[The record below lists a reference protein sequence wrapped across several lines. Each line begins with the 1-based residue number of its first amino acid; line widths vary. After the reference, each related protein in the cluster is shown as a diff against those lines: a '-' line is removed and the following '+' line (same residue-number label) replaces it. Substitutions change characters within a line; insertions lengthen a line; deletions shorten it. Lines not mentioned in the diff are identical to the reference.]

1 MKFTVRSPPVFGYF
15 RKFTLEEGYLG
26 EEDPILSFTQQDIN
40 DGNIQYV
47 QTISNQLQDQ
57 FSLDVTNGIQ
67 TISGIEIAVDII
79 PKLISLEVQNF
90 TVAEG
95 GSVVL
100 EEDFLKILTSHFQG
114 LSCEFYILER
124 PKHGRIANS
133 HFPGMGLTKFSRKQ
147 VSLFKM

>member
-15 RKFTLEEGYLG
+15 RKFTSDEGYLG
-26 EEDPILSFTQQDIN
+26 EENPVLSFTQQDIN

-57 FSLDVTNGIQ
+57 FSLDVTNGIHA
-67 TISGIEIAVDII
+67 ISGLEIAVDII
-79 PKLISLEVQNF
+79 PKFIPLEVQNF

-95 GSVVL
+95 GSKVL
-100 EEDFLKILTSHFQG
+100 EEDFLKILTSHFVG
-114 LSCEFYILER
+114 LSYEFYLLE
-124 PKHGRIANS
+124 PPNHGRIANS
-133 HFPGMGLTKFSRKQ
+133 HFPGMALSKFSRQQ